1 MARES
6 LFRSDTTSIL
16 AQLGVFESDYAGST
30 GFSSEFWNRLGFS
43 DPKEAK
49 RNWLDYVH
57 PEDRPGVEAAAERA
71 FCGETDHF
79 EEEFRLVAPS
89 GETYWILSKGYV
101 VERNAK
107 GRATRYLG
115 LDVDINT
122 QKALENFY
130 HSAMEEAQH
139 KARESEA
146 LRQAGAII
154 ASSLEIHHT
163 VNLILEQA
171 HNVIPDSAA
180 AVCRKQGAHYEVIGT
195 AGIPDGLL
203 PEGHVISFESLGS
216 AWEQMEEREAVYIPD
231 VRAAPYPFLEELG
244 IPRGSLIAMPL
255 IARAHTTGVLAFFD
269 EARDAFSRD
278 AKRLALAFADQVSV
292 ALHNAELFEEL
303 RLQAATDSLTG
314 TATRRAFFDSGHT
327 MCLLASREGHAL
339 SLLMIDFDHFKAIND
354 TYGHQEGDRIL
365 QEASKIIAD
374 SVRGP
379 DLVGRYGGEE
389 FAVILRGEGLDAAA
403 LVAERIRSHLAEISV
418 GADSRPHGPLTASIG
433 IAELQAHH
441 ARGID
446 ALLRLADI
454 ALYRAKSSGRDAVVV
469 YDPAWGTESPMH
481 SASES

>member
-6 LFRSDTTSIL
+6 LFRSDTTPIL
-16 AQLGVFESDYAGST
+16 AQLGFFESDYAGSA

-43 DPKEAK
+43 NPNESK

-57 PEDRPGVEAAAERA
+57 PEDRPGVRAAAERA
-71 FCGETDHF
+71 FSGETDRF

-101 VERNAK
+101 VERDET

-130 HSAMEEAQH
+130 QSAMEEAQR

-171 HNVIPDSAA
+171 HNVIPYSSA
-180 AVCRKQGAHYEVIGT
+180 AVCRKQRSHVEVIGK
-195 AGIPDGLL
+195 AGVPDTLL
-203 PEGHVISFESLGS
+203 EDGQVISFESLGS
-216 AWEQMEEREAVYIPD
+216 AWEQIEEREAVYIPD
-231 VRAAPYPFLEELG
+231 IRSASHPFLNELG
-244 IPRGSLIAMPL
+244 IRRGSLIAMPL
-255 IARAHTTGVLAFFD
+255 VARAHTTGVLAFFD
-269 EARDAFSRD
+269 ERRDAFSRD
-278 AKRLALAFADQVSV
+278 PKRLALAFADHVSV

-303 RLQAATDSLTG
+303 RLKAETDSLTG
-314 TATRRAFFDSGHT
+314 TATRRAFFNSGDAI
-327 MCLLASREGHAL
+327 CLRASREGQNV
-339 SLLMIDFDHFKAIND
+339 SLLMIDFDHFKEIND
-354 TYGHQEGDRIL
+354 TFGHQEGDRIL

-389 FAVILRGEGLDAAA
+389 FAVILRGEGLEAARH
-403 LVAERIRSHLAEISV
+403 VAERIRSHLSGISV
-418 GADSRPHGPLTASIG
+418 GTASRPHGPLTASIG
-433 IAELQAHH
+433 IAELQTHH
-441 ARGID
+441 TGSID
-446 ALLRLADI
+446 GLVSLADI

-469 YDPAWGTESPMH
+469 YDPAWGTEPPMH
-481 SASES
+481 AAGDS